1 MTVKLFNYWPLWFLT
16 ENTFMTSKRLVLI
29 ALVSRFSYARK
40 LTRKHDCSRAC
51 LALAGELFFRENGVP
66 RNEEIL

>member
-1 MTVKLFNYWPLWFLT
+1 MVWHRKYFYDQQEASTYRVGFAIFLY
-16 ENTFMTSKRLVLI
+16 EE
-29 ALVSRFSYARK
+29 AP
-40 LTRKHDCSRAC
+40 RKHDCSRAC